1 MMARVIEIVV
11 IVVTAVIIGWLVV
24 RELSERTSDY
34 WEEGDR

>member
-1 MMARVIEIVV
+1 MMSHVIEIVV
-11 IVVTAVIIGWLVV
+11 VVVIAVVIGVLTW